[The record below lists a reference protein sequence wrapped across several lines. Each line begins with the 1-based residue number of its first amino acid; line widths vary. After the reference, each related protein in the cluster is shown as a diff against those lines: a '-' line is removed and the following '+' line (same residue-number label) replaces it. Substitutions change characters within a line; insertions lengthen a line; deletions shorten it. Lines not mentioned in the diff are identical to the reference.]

1 MEAPAHLVRIDG
13 RTILSRADFYA
24 AVDKVEGTPDWIG
37 HNLDALFDVLVA
49 IWPKPTTLEWT
60 YATASAT
67 AMGADFD
74 ILTGV
79 LRDAE
84 NEPRS
89 RFTFRAFDG
98 EAGPADKDFYGDA

>member
-1 MEAPAHLVRIDG
+1 MSHRVTIDG
-13 RTILSRADFYA
+13 RTTLNRAEFYTA
-24 AVDKVEGTPDWIG
+24 IDQVEGTPDWFG

-49 IWPKPTTLEWT
+49 IWPKPTRLEWSH
-60 YATASAT
+60 AEVSAA

-74 ILTGV
+74 ILSGV

-89 RFTFRAFDG
+89 GLNVRIFDG
-98 EAGPADKDFYGDA
+98 ADGPGRDHKCEETS

>member
-1 MEAPAHLVRIDG
+1 MEPPAHLVRIDG

-24 AVDKVEGTPDWIG
+24 AVDRVKGTPDWFG

-49 IWPKPTTLEWT
+49 IWPKPTMLEWT
-60 YATASAT
+60 FATASAT

-89 RFTFRAFDG
+89 GFSFRVFDG
-98 EAGPADKDFYGDA
+98 AAGPAEKDL

>member
-1 MEAPAHLVRIDG
+1 MEDGRRLVEVDG

-24 AVDKVEGTPDWIG
+24 LVDRVDGTPDWFG

-49 IWPKPTTLEWT
+49 IWPKPTLLVWSH
-60 YATASAT
+60 AAISAA
-67 AMGADFD
+67 AMGPDFE
-74 ILTGV
+74 ILSGV

-89 RFTFRAFDG
+89 RFTFRAFEG
-98 EAGPADKDFYGDA
+98 EAAPDMTE